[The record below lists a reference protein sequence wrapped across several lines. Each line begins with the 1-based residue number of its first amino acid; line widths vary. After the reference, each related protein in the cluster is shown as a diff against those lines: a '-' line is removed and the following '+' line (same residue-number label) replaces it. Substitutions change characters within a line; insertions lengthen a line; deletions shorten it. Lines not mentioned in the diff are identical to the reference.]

1 MISIA
6 EALAKILDGVRPV
19 AAEQVALTDGLGR
32 VLAEDVRA
40 RLSHPPAAVSAMDG
54 YAVRA
59 EDVAKAP
66 AKLKVIGES
75 SAGRGFAGPCG
86 KGEAAR
92 IFTGAPLPE
101 GTDCIAIQEDCDA
114 GDGVV
119 TVKEPVKRGKWV
131 RPAGLDFKEGE
142 VLLETGRLLTARDIG
157 LAAAMNV
164 PWLMVK
170 RRPRVAIIATGDE
183 VVMPGDPLGPDQIVS
198 SNSVAIAAYVKA
210 LGGEPVNLGIARDT
224 VESLTA
230 LLAGVKGA
238 DLLVTTGGASVGDYD
253 LIQQVLG
260 HEGLELSF
268 YKIAMRPGKPLIFG
282 RLGDVPV
289 LGLPGN
295 PVSTGVCSAIFLK
308 PAMEKMLAIRA
319 ADRPKQSAVLG
330 RDLPENDK
338 RAEYMRATISFAA
351 DGTRVA
357 TPFEKQDSAMLA
369 KFSHA
374 DCLVYRDPFAPPAKK
389 GERVEIVMLG
399 EGTVRF

>member
-1 MISIA
+1 MISVA
-6 EALAKILDGVRPV
+6 EALAKVLAGVRPV

-32 VLAEDVRA
+32 VLAEDVAA

-59 EDVAKAP
+59 ADVATVP
-66 AKLKVIGES
+66 ATLNVIGES
-75 SAGRGFAGPCG
+75 SAGRGFAGPIAQG
-86 KGEAAR
+86 QAAR
-92 IFTGAPLPE
+92 IFTGAPIPD
-101 GTDCIAIQEDCDA
+101 GADCIAIQEDCDA
-114 GDGVV
+114 RDGAV
-119 TVKEPVKRGKWV
+119 TVKETVKAGKWV
-131 RPAGLDFKEGE
+131 RPAGLDFSKGE
-142 VLLETGRLLTARDIG
+142 VLLEAGRVLTARDVG

-164 PWLMVK
+164 PWLMVR

-183 VVMPGDPLGPDQIVS
+183 VVMPGDPLGPDQIIS

-230 LLAGVKGA
+230 LLAGVRGA

-253 LIQQVLG
+253 LIKQVLG
-260 HEGLELSF
+260 SEGLELSF

-308 PAMEKMLAIRA
+308 PAMEKMLTIRA
-319 ADRPKQSAVLG
+319 KDRPAQSAVLG

-338 RAEYMRATISFAA
+338 RAEYMRATLSFAP

-357 TPFEKQDSAMLA
+357 TPFDKQDSAMLA
-369 KFSHA
+369 KLSHA
-374 DCLVYRDPFAPPAKK
+374 DCLVLRPALAPPAKK
-389 GERVEIVMLG
+389 GERVEILMLG
-399 EGTVRF
+399 EGIVRF